1 MRLACV
7 SLSLCALGVVPAA
20 EPVAFT
26 RLQED
31 LRATDDAR
39 SRQGAEVAAWR
50 AEDERLALTLEGLR
64 AQLARVQAQV
74 TAGEAKRDGLR
85 QEHERLTNG
94 EAVAALKVL
103 VETARAGREKL
114 RTAAAALPPGTLV
127 VPTEDTPEA
136 LLKALELSTRA
147 VDQAVVTIAAGHRA
161 GDPPATRTAVRLL
174 RVAGLAWWVSLDGR
188 EAGTATQREGN
199 LELEPATP
207 LAQAEIRRAVSMAE
221 GRTAAEPLALPRGA
235 VRPPAQATPGAA
247 P

>member
-7 SLSLCALGVVPAA
+7 SLSLCALGMVPAA

-74 TAGEAKRDGLR
+74 TAGEAKRDALR

-94 EAVAALKVL
+94 EAIAAQKVL
-103 VETARAGREKL
+103 VEAARTGREKL
-114 RTAAAALPPGTLV
+114 RAAAAALPPGTLV
-127 VPTEDTPEA
+127 VPPEDTPEA
-136 LLKALELSTRA
+136 LLKALELSSQA
-147 VDQAVVTIAAGHRA
+147 VDQAVVAIAAGHRA

-174 RVAGLAWWVSLDGR
+174 RVAGLAWWVALDGR
-188 EAGTATQREGN
+188 DAGTAAERDGN

-207 LAQAEIRRAVSMAE
+207 VAQAAIRRAVSMTE
-221 GRTAAEPLALPRGA
+221 GRAAAEPIVLPRGTFA
-235 VRPPAQATPGAA
+235 PPARTTPGAT